1 MFTFFWTTVLF
12 SLRASNTY
20 TVQSALGRPFCSSGF
35 CITLNEGEITAEAG
49 LCVVIPCSFT
59 TPDEFTPK
67 NIVWFKCESWKWKCW
82 ESEIIFH
89 NNHNKV
95 QSEFLGRVSLLD
107 PDVGQRN
114 CSIMI
119 NDLTTSDSGS
129 YQLRVNGLY
138 YGNADGFVFGQR
150 TTVSVKDLN
159 QRPTVTNPPLT
170 EGQQA
175 TLTCTAPGLCSGS
188 PPKITWMWRGKEENE
203 SMIGNITALRTENLT
218 AVTQRHSSTL
228 TFNTT
233 AEHHN
238 SNITCKVSFTG
249 DITTEETL
257 ILKVNYKRK
266 PHITGNT
273 TVKNGDT
280 LNLTCST
287 DSFPQSLVVWTKHS
301 PSGFHLHNDTG
312 LATLVVSNVT
322 AENSGQY
329 FCTAIHL
336 GSMMSVFADVKVT
349 WFSEILEGSG
359 CVLQSKLLTCVCIAK
374 GFPLPTITW
383 PLLKDRSKYSVI
395 NTVSNQTVNTTVTIS
410 LEQHQNISVEC
421 FSSHENGEV
430 QKNLTVQQDVLEK
443 EDVQSKRISK
453 TVFRLEV
460 IVAFLI
466 GVLLSATICC
476 VAQKCKRKPLKIPAN
491 VHETLKMV
499 PQDGPMIDDGQA
511 VQNYRSHDQEE
522 AENGAVAAERCS
534 LDVSNGPKDVQYASI
549 NFSILRRRREREEAK
564 ERESTLTEYA
574 EIQTEAKE
582 QRKDDSK
589 EASETMEGK
598 EEDLMTEHCAEIK
611 HCVSEKQGE
620 VEAVYSTVKD
630 ILDE

>member
-1 MFTFFWTTVLF
+1 MM
-12 SLRASNTY
+12 SLSTDHTDTSPGIAVTGIL
-20 TVQSALGRPFCSSGF
+20 Q
-35 CITLNEGEITAEAG
+35 
-49 LCVVIPCSFT
+49 
-59 TPDEFTPK
+59 
-67 NIVWFKCESWKWKCW
+67 
-82 ESEIIFH
+82 
-89 NNHNKV
+89 
-95 QSEFLGRVSLLD
+95 GRVSLLD

-129 YQLRVNGLY
+129 YELRVNGLY
-138 YGNADGFVFGQR
+138 NGKEDGFVFGQR

-175 TLTCTAPGLCSGS
+175 NLTCTAPGLCSGS

-228 TFNTT
+228 TFIPS

-249 DITTEETL
+249 NIATEETL

-273 TVKNGDT
+273 TVKEGDT
-280 LNLTCST
+280 LNLTCSI

-301 PSGFHLHNDTG
+301 PSGIHLHNDTG
-312 LATLVVSNVT
+312 SATLVVSNVT
-322 AENSGQY
+322 AEDSGQY
-329 FCTAIHL
+329 VCTAIHL
-336 GSMMSVFADVKVT
+336 GSMVSVSADVKVT

-359 CVLQSKLLTCVCIAK
+359 CVFQSMLLTCVCIAK

-383 PLLKDRSKYSVI
+383 PLLKDHSKYSVI
-395 NTVSNQTVNTTVTIS
+395 NTVSNHTVNTTVTIS

-421 FSSHENGEV
+421 FSSHENGEA

-443 EDVQSKRISK
+443 EDIQSKRISK

-466 GVLLSATICC
+466 GVLLSATICFL
-476 VAQKCKRKPLKIPAN
+476 AQKCNRKPLKIPAN

-499 PQDGPMIDDGQA
+499 PPDGPMIDDGQA
-511 VQNYRSHDQEE
+511 VQNDKSNDQE
-522 AENGAVAAERCS
+522 AAGNGAVAAERCS
-534 LDVSNGPKDVQYASI
+534 SDVSNGPKDVQYASI

-564 ERESTLTEYA
+564 ERGSTLTEYA

-620 VEAVYSTVKD
+620 VDAVYSTVKD